1 MGSEGYTL
9 YKEIV
14 SVKDPTSEV
23 GTTDIVR
30 SIVLEDCLIE
40 PSRAMETAKVTS
52 DQTKSST
59 SIDSRLGGSEIVAA
73 AAKAKDAPLKLP
85 TITASRLGG
94 GGIAAAAAAAAA
106 KKKNSTDAKPS
117 AVSKAPHPISGG
129 GIAAAAAAA
138 AAAKKTNSTDAKPSA
153 VSKAPHP
160 ISGGGIAAAAA
171 AAAAAKATSKMTSNT
186 RPQLG
191 GGGIAAAAAAAAAR
205 KKASKPATSVVPSQS
220 PSRGSDSVSPSLFKM
235 NWNDFKNEEKDL
247 LSEMMRIGSVQAS
260 QNSRDLPSFFC
271 LFLLA
276 KRLEDLKSG
285 DAKQS
290 NTNNSMQRMEKLLLL
305 RSLAISNQ
313 ASSFG
318 MVGWLEYGSSN
329 PLERT
334 HGLSF
339 ELLHEL
345 AYNLASNDDWLSAS
359 DVLSSLVL
367 RCEQVLPSYHP
378 ILLSSMLDMS
388 AALSMTND
396 HSLSKALVQRVA
408 DLVAVYLTEQE
419 TTFFDTLQEQGS
431 FEKSPT
437 KIFLLETRVN
447 SVSMLRTFADTFK
460 AELSRKFLSL
470 VGPENRVK
478 LFNHSLVADSYAV
491 LANCISAGARNE
503 QINSDTIGNS
513 SYWSLAYIHYQYALK
528 GWIKVETLSHPNA
541 AATVY
546 SIARCL
552 REMGRVSEA
561 LKVLGLLT
569 TCLQKPSR
577 SNETDDEHNESYHI
591 YEASTFLSPRSNGK
605 ATLKSGF
612 PLSHF
617 RKEQTLVLCLWMTAV
632 LTVEDS
638 PDERGRARALS
649 LLHKASDTLRHLLE
663 HASTMDEQSKRVC
676 FELYDCVEQEAR
688 ILFQPLQSMDTSLM
702 KDKSPTTKVHISL
715 TQMRQRRHQFQSVRP
730 NTNVLDAVHLI

>member
-1 MGSEGYTL
+1 M
-9 YKEIV
+9 
-14 SVKDPTSEV
+14 
-23 GTTDIVR
+23 
-30 SIVLEDCLIE
+30 
-40 PSRAMETAKVTS
+40 
-52 DQTKSST
+52 
-59 SIDSRLGGSEIVAA
+59 
-73 AAKAKDAPLKLP
+73 
-85 TITASRLGG
+85 
-94 GGIAAAAAAAAA
+94 
-106 KKKNSTDAKPS
+106 
-117 AVSKAPHPISGG
+117 
-129 GIAAAAAAA
+129 
-138 AAAKKTNSTDAKPSA
+138 
-153 VSKAPHP
+153 
-160 ISGGGIAAAAA
+160 
-171 AAAAAKATSKMTSNT
+171 
-186 RPQLG
+186 
-191 GGGIAAAAAAAAAR
+191 
-205 KKASKPATSVVPSQS
+205 
-220 PSRGSDSVSPSLFKM
+220 SPSLFKM